1 MRFNINSAVTVAIQF
16 RLINLFVWLNLIWVN
31 YEELLKNIS
40 VGLFI
45 NFVRRIMFKTLNSR
59 LMLL

>member
-16 RLINLFVWLNLIWVN
+16 RLINLFVWLKLIWVN
-31 YEELLKNIS
+31 YEELFKNIS